1 VSTKI
6 LGEIPRIPFLNQNLG
21 AFLALCAKNRAFRS
35 KSSEAP
41 MRFLWAFRY
50 NPGCMGEQ
58 RICECKFA
66 TSPLRSGGSE
76 PGQEIACGNFPGA

>member
-1 VSTKI
+1 MYTQVKGRAI
-6 LGEIPRIPFLNQNLG
+6 LEVLFQQNG
-21 AFLALCAKNRAFRS
+21 PP

-58 RICECKFA
+58 RICNA
-66 TSPLRSGGSE
+66 NS
-76 PGQEIACGNFPGA
+76 